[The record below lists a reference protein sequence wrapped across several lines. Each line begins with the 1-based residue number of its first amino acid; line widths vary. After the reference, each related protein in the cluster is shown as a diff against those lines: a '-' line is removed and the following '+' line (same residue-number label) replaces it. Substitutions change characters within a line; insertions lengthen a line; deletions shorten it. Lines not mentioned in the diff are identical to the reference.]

1 MRFISIC
8 GLLVG
13 STCLVVPALK
23 IKAQETAV
31 AMRDVAD
38 TYRCVGRLNNK
49 VAARNTSL
57 NEALAEVSR
66 NVATKIKQEQTAE
79 LLDEADRHERTAS
92 ILEQVKHRES
102 DRHHTVMEQMKQG
115 ADNAVSSMGSK
126 IQEVEKE
133 EQEAEQELAK
143 EENLLRSISSHQA
156 EPSKAIIRS
165 SRSPTEG
172 GPTVVDQD
180 QLAAQEG
187 EEALT
192 KEKKSIEGCVS
203 GETSFLRKKKI
214 RTHTTEGA

>member
-1 MRFISIC
+1 
-8 GLLVG
+8 
-13 STCLVVPALK
+13 
-23 IKAQETAV
+23 
-31 AMRDVAD
+31 MRDVAD
-38 TYRCVGRLNNK
+38 TFRCVGGLNSK

-92 ILEQVKHRES
+92 NLEQVKRRES
-102 DRHHTVMEQMKQG
+102 DRHQTVMEQMKQG
-115 ADNAVSSMGSK
+115 ADNAVSSLGSK
-126 IQEVEKE
+126 IQ
-133 EQEAEQELAK
+133 EQELAK

-156 EPSKAIIRS
+156 EPSKATIRS

-187 EEALT
+187 EEALK

-203 GETSFLRKKKI
+203 GETSFLRKRKF
-214 RTHTTEGA
+214 RTDTVEAA